1 MWALEAPPA
10 SHGVSVPC
18 WRTIRQIGSGVTEL
32 HLLSAMK
39 RGMLGPQLAV
49 LASNNACFR
58 AHWSQRSDLIS
69 SGSHHAPNLSGH
81 FAQLLSSPD
90 NGTHPFTAEKWN
102 GDIIGAQSS
111 CPWMRP
117 SGVLGRTQEAQVPS
131 AHLQQMIE
139 KAFKG
144 KEEEAGRRQLNS
156 CFK

>member
-1 MWALEAPPA
+1 MLPT
-10 SHGVSVPC
+10 SLD
-18 WRTIRQIGSGVTEL
+18 T
-32 HLLSAMK
+32 LLSCCPLLTM
-39 RGMLGPQLAV
+39 
-49 LASNNACFR
+49 
-58 AHWSQRSDLIS
+58 
-69 SGSHHAPNLSGH
+69 AP
-81 FAQLLSSPD
+81 
-90 NGTHPFTAEKWN
+90 TPFTAEKWN

-131 AHLQQMIE
+131 AHLQQMME